1 MSTKQNVL
9 IEYLYKTKFVPYI
22 DYTKLGPVA
31 KINEIKTAI
40 GVVVAIGPSVMG
52 WALCDK
58 KDTFNK
64 EKALELA
71 LLRADLVACIED
83 DALENF
89 YLQAV
94 PFSLGDLL
102 LKMNERSLKYFKE
115 DYFEEV

>member
-9 IEYLYKTKFVPYI
+9 IEYLYRTKLTSYI

-31 KINEIKTAI
+31 KINKDKFPV
-40 GVVVAIGPSVMG
+40 GVVIAIGPSVMG

-58 KDTFNK
+58 KDKFNK

-71 LLRADLVACIED
+71 LGRADLVACIEED
-83 DALENF
+83 SLENF

-102 LKMNERSLKYFKE
+102 LKMNERSLKYYKE
-115 DYFEEV
+115 D